1 MNVNA
6 PARPFSGT
14 MDVDEFTAFMQT
26 RPKGEHWD
34 LIEGVAVM
42 MASPTV
48 VHQRIAH
55 NLCNLLT
62 SAFAARGLELF
73 AYTGL
78 SVRTP
83 GLTNFQ
89 PEPDVVV
96 LPGDASYDLYSEHFQ
111 LAVEVLS
118 PSNTR
123 KEIDL
128 KLNRYREAPA
138 NLYSVVI
145 ESRKFL
151 VEIYARSRDWHM
163 VRLTNP
169 DDFIEMPEFGL
180 RCSLA
185 DIYRGTPLIPLRGR
199 SASRN

>member
-6 PARPFSGT
+6 PELPFSGT
-14 MDVDEFTAFMQT
+14 MDVDEFMAFLQT

-128 KLNRYREAPA
+128 K
-138 NLYSVVI
+138 
-145 ESRKFL
+145 
-151 VEIYARSRDWHM
+151 
-163 VRLTNP
+163 
-169 DDFIEMPEFGL
+169 
-180 RCSLA
+180 
-185 DIYRGTPLIPLRGR
+185 
-199 SASRN
+199 